1 MLALK
6 QKDTFR
12 YSLGDLGVNL
22 NLSTHWL
29 LSRLFSPVAFREIT
43 ESHYLALE
51 KNLKKSNDS
60 FRDSFDSLGY
70 F

>member
-6 QKDTFR
+6 QKDIFR

-29 LSRLFSPVAFREIT
+29 LSRLFSPVAFREIA

-51 KNLKKSNDS
+51 KNLKKKQ
-60 FRDSFDSLGY
+60 
-70 F
+70 